1 MHFLY
6 FDWLGEGG
14 GAFNG
19 MVLGSKTLFD
29 NPYIDKYST
38 VT

>member
-6 FDWLGEGG
+6 FDWWRGG
-14 GAFNG
+14 GVFNG

-38 VT
+38 GT